1 MPKSLIGPLVAAA
14 LAAGTMAVPL
24 AAAFA
29 QASSPQEILGIWEAE
44 NGNIKLEM
52 FDAGGSYSARMIY
65 GKLLVEADGK
75 TFKKDTLNPN
85 PALRGRSLEGI
96 VFVTDLKWDESD
108 RRWEGGSF
116 YSGATGQTMSAQ
128 AEMVGGKM
136 EVRAYMGAPLLG
148 QTIVFRRVR

>member
-1 MPKSLIGPLVAAA
+1 MPKSVIGPLVAAA
-14 LAAGTMAVPL
+14 LAAGTMALPI
-24 AAAFA
+24 AAFA
-29 QASSPQEILGIWEAE
+29 QASSPDEILGVWEAE

-85 PALRGRSLEGI
+85 PALRDRSLEGI
-96 VFVTDLKWDESD
+96 VFVTDLKWDEGD
-108 RRWEGGSF
+108 RRWEGGNF

-128 AEMVGGKM
+128 AEMVGAKM

-148 QTIVFRRVR
+148 QTLVFRRVR